1 VGDGPDL
8 ACQYHAIAI
17 NGLEKGETMKLESNN
32 VENAQ
37 EVVTMCKMHK
47 EQPHSHFLKPKNR
60 WAIGIVRNRSLKKSH
75 GRNWCHKAFNRGDVR
90 RCR

>member
-8 ACQYHAIAI
+8 ACQYHVIAI

-37 EVVTMCKMHK
+37 EAVTMCKMHK
-47 EQPHSHFLKPKNR
+47 EQPHSHFMKPKN
-60 WAIGIVRNRSLKKSH
+60 
-75 GRNWCHKAFNRGDVR
+75 
-90 RCR
+90 